1 MTTFNYII
9 MILVICVW
17 GLLKHNSRDIPNFS
31 SIAAAILLVID
42 VLFLIMLGGLYG
54 GHIIFMTV
62 YNKTTNE
69 ALKRSEKYGYNFK
82 QYQLI
87 SSNNGLLQMLY
98 NLYCRRVP

>member
-1 MTTFNYII
+1 LIKN
-9 MILVICVW
+9 
-17 GLLKHNSRDIPNFS
+17 NSQDIPNFS
-31 SIAAAILLVID
+31 SIAAAVLLVID

-54 GHIIFMTV
+54 GHIIFMTI

-87 SSNNGLLQMLY
+87 SSNNGFLQMLY